1 MRTSS
6 KLPFFMEGLIASLI
20 GIIAGVLLVTIDGA
34 KLTSILFIIIG
45 VLIVL
50 FNILP
55 FIETIRN
62 LKYKTSVAVSQ
73 FFSSLAVIV
82 VGFLLIFFQ
91 KTVTIAVGILLIVF
105 ALMNI
110 VLARSNWLEEL
121 RTQLPLL
128 IIAALLLIFGIGGI
142 VDILLTVIGWVLI
155 VFSSVY
161 LILLLVEKIRKE

>member
-1 MRTSS
+1 
-6 KLPFFMEGLIASLI
+6 MEGLIASII
-20 GIIAGVLLVTIDGA
+20 GLIAGILLITIDGA
-34 KLTSILFIIIG
+34 KLTNILFIIIG

-55 FIETIRN
+55 FIETVRN

-105 ALMNI
+105 ALTNI
-110 VLARSNWLEEL
+110 VLARGHRLEEL
-121 RTQLPLL
+121 RTQFPLL
-128 IIAALLLIFGIGGI
+128 FISVLLLIFGIGGI
-142 VDILLTVIGWVLI
+142 VDILLTVIGWILV
-155 VFSSVY
+155 VFSVIY
-161 LILLLVEKIRKE
+161 LILLLAERIRKE